1 MKIKSAIQTP
11 EGTHPHR
18 EDQKP
23 PGRTAHKHWRL
34 WRVIGLMLLVALAV
48 PSCAPDAAPIAE
60 SQYPAKLAG
69 DWRGTVGDM
78 KETISFQ
85 ADGGFTS
92 QVRPMGF
99 ISNTLGQGVTGTIRG
114 TWAIQG
120 KVITLTISGA
130 EDERLRNKSTTST
143 IEAFKQN
150 ELVVK
155 SAGGETSTFV
165 RVL

>member
-1 MKIKSAIQTP
+1 MRW
-11 EGTHPHR
+11 H
-18 EDQKP
+18 
-23 PGRTAHKHWRL
+23 L
-34 WRVIGLMLLVALAV
+34 LMLLVAFGFS
-48 PSCAPDAAPIAE
+48 SCAPNAPPIAE
-60 SQYPAKLAG
+60 PQYPAKLAG
-69 DWRGTVGDM
+69 DWQSTVGDM
-78 KETISFQ
+78 KETISFR

-120 KVITLTISGA
+120 KVITLTINSA
-130 EDERLRNKSTTST
+130 ENEKLLNKTTTST

-155 SAGGETSTFV
+155 SSSGETSTFV